1 MTTSRKKAKQSNIV
15 DWKAVGERIRELRGF
30 HMTQLDF
37 AHSIEVSQ
45 SYLSNMEHGRVEV
58 GAAILLRI
66 SRQSGRS
73 IEWLLTGTND
83 FSPSSSADGHY

>member
-1 MTTSRKKAKQSNIV
+1 MTPSSKKPKQSDII
-15 DWKAVGERIRELRGF
+15 DWKAVGERIRGLRGF

-37 AHSIEVSQ
+37 AHSIDVSQ
-45 SYLSNMEHGRVEV
+45 SYLSNMERGRVEV

-73 IEWLLTGTND
+73 IEWFLTGKND
-83 FSPSSSADGHY
+83 FNPSLSADGQH

>member
-1 MTTSRKKAKQSNIV
+1 MAPSSKKPKQSDII

-37 AHSIEVSQ
+37 AHSIDVSQ
-45 SYLSNMEHGRVEV
+45 SYLSNMERGRVEV

-73 IEWLLTGTND
+73 IEWFLTGKND
-83 FSPSSSADGHY
+83 FNPSLSDDGQH

>member
-1 MTTSRKKAKQSNIV
+1 MTPSRKKPRQSDIV
-15 DWKAVGERIRELRGF
+15 DWNAVGERIRELRGF

-37 AHSIEVSQ
+37 ARSIEVSQ

-66 SRQSGRS
+66 SQKSGRS
-73 IEWLLTGTND
+73 IEWLLTGKNT
-83 FSPSSSADGHY
+83 SSPPSSAEGHS

>member
-1 MTTSRKKAKQSNIV
+1 MTSSRKKPRQSDIV

-73 IEWLLTGTND
+73 IEWLLTGNND
-83 FSPSSSADGHY
+83 VNPSSSTDGHH